1 MSTSR
6 GEALDE
12 RQHDSTSEHIDH
24 TELGSSRNS
33 RDGAHCLRVPRDG
46 RTDLP
51 SRRFE
56 TLAGRIG
63 MGTVTAPADELLP
76 SCGHR

>member
-12 RQHDSTSEHIDH
+12 RQHDSTWEHIDH

-33 RDGAHCLRVPRDG
+33 RDGAHFLRVPRDVNG
-46 RTDLP
+46 RRAP
-51 SRRFE
+51 SRSPSI
-56 TLAGRIG
+56 LKMQIG
-63 MGTVTAPADELLP
+63 MSFSMGTLGVWWW
-76 SCGHR
+76 G